1 MRKLSCFIFMFLSY
15 STLAQNELLIENVT
29 IISPNL
35 ISPQQ
40 HMNVL
45 IVDGRITQ
53 ITANKIKTKAN
64 KIEGK
69 GKYLT
74 PGIMDSHA
82 HVSSIPGMGFG
93 AEPIAMKNPA
103 LTELYFKQQP
113 RSFLYYG
120 VTQILDPN
128 PGLNSHHFTSEKV
141 HPQYFHCEVI
151 TSKNTFPYVEKTDDN
166 SRSIYIYLVNEKA
179 GINEVNSPEEI
190 VSRIS
195 KSGAS
200 CIKLYFED
208 GYGNAS
214 QWQLLSSQTLNR
226 IKAAADKMGLP
237 ILAHAN
243 AFDMQKLALNAGVD
257 VIAHGLWNWGEYNRS
272 ADIPKAITGVLDTI
286 IDKKIGYMPTQRV
299 IAGLGELMLPDI
311 QNLSQF
317 KKVTPKPVLDWY
329 KTPEAQWFKNEL
341 RIGFDGMPDQSI
353 AEMFIYNR
361 VGKGSKVV
369 NYLNKAKYPI
379 LLASDFPGS
388 PSYAN
393 QPGLTTFQEM
403 KAMAAAGL
411 TLEEV
416 LAASTINNAKQFN
429 IQNDYG
435 SVEVGKVANLLLLD
449 SSPLVSIE
457 AWDTIQF
464 VILNGE
470 LINRDDLAVQQ

>member
-15 STLAQNELLIENVT
+15 STLAKNELLIENVT

-53 ITANKIKTKAN
+53 ITANKIKTKAK

-69 GKYLT
+69 GKYLV

-103 LTELYFKQQP
+103 LTKLYFKQQP

-166 SRSIYIYLVNEKA
+166 SRSIYTYLVNEKA

-226 IKAAADKMGLP
+226 IKASADKEGLT
-237 ILAHAN
+237 IIAHAN

-257 VIAHGLWNWGEYNRS
+257 IIAHGMWNWGRYNRS
-272 ADIPKAITGVLDTI
+272 ADIPKAISGVLDII
-286 IDKKIGYMPTQRV
+286 IDEKIGYMPTQRV
-299 IAGLGELMLPDI
+299 IAGLGEVMLPNI
-311 QNLSQF
+311 QNSSQF
-317 KKVTPKPVLDWY
+317 EKVTPKAVLDWY

-361 VGKGSKVV
+361 VGKGNKVV
-369 NYLNKAKYPI
+369 NYLNKAKHPI

-435 SVEVGKVANLLLLD
+435 SVEMGKVANLLLLD

-457 AWDTIQF
+457 AWNTIQF
-464 VILNGE
+464 VILNGA